1 MIEEV
6 LEFWFGTLHQGFA
19 DDAVRARWFAADPSF
34 DARIRDR
41 FGDLPEA
48 ASRGRLDVWKGSPR
62 GSLAFILV
70 TDQFTRNIHRGTAHA
85 FSCDDLALAAAKETV
100 RAGRDR
106 PLAFDERCFVYLPFE
121 HSEDLI
127 DQHTSVGLFTRLR
140 DDTPAGKRHITGE
153 ALRFAHQHRDI
164 IERFGRFP
172 HRNAALGRHA
182 TEAEAEFARGGSFGQ

>member
-19 DDAVRARWFAADPSF
+19 DDANRARWFSVDDTF
-34 DARIRDR
+34 DTEIRER
-41 FGDLPEA
+41 FGNLPEA
-48 ASRGRLDVWKGSPR
+48 ATHGRLDDWKLTPQGN
-62 GSLAFILV
+62 LAFILV
-70 TDQFTRNIHRGTAHA
+70 TDQFTRNIYRGSTRA
-85 FSCDDLALAAAKETV
+85 FACDELALSTAKETV
-100 RAGRDR
+100 RAGHD
-106 PLAFDERCFVYLPFE
+106 LKLEFDERSFVYLPFE

-127 DQHTSVGLFTRLR
+127 DQHTSVGLFTKLR

-182 TEAEAEFARGGSFGQ
+182 TEAEAKFARGGSFGQ